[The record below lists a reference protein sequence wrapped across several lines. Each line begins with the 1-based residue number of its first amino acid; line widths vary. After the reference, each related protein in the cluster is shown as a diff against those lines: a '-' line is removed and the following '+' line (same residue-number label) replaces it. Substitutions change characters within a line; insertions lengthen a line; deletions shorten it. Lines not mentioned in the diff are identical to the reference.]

1 MASLIA
7 LMEQMMTLLVNF
19 NQIPLQLVSVVALT
33 IKTYVKTKTLHVVK
47 PKKVHVQEMPPT
59 LKLKICV

>member
-33 IKTYVKTKTLHVVK
+33 IETHVKIMKPPVVK

-59 LKLKICV
+59 PKLKICV

>member
-7 LMEQMMTLLVNF
+7 LMEQTMILLVNF

-33 IKTYVKTKTLHVVK
+33 IETHVKIMKLPVVK